1 MKVSIITTNYNG
13 EKTLSKTIESIL
25 EQTYNNIE
33 YIIIDGKSTDKS
45 IEIIKSYEKKF
56 KEKRFEYKWISEED
70 SGIFNAMN
78 KGIKISS
85 GDIIG
90 IIGSDDWYEK
100 ETLEIVASEF
110 EKDKELDMVYGIL
123 RTVNKDSYQK
133 IIGDYNSYGRGQAPT
148 IFLKKETYKKYG
160 TFNEKYKIAA
170 DSDLLLRLKNQN
182 VRCKFIER
190 ILTNFSL
197 EGISNTNFLNTSLED
212 LEVGYINGIYSRT
225 EKNIRYIY
233 IWGKYLIMKIL
244 KKGEKKWKK

>member
-1 MKVSIITTNYNG
+1 MMKISVITANYNG

-100 ETLEIVASEF
+100 EILEIVANEF
-110 EKDKELDMVYGIL
+110 KKDEELEMVYGIL
-123 RTVNKDSYQK
+123 RTVSKDRYQK
-133 IIGDYNSYGRGQAPT
+133 IIGDYNSYGKGQHPT
-148 IFLKKETYKKYG
+148 VFLKRKIYEKYG
-160 TFNEKYKIAA
+160 FFNEKYKIAA

-182 VRCKFIER
+182 IKYKFIPQ
-190 ILTNFSL
+190 ILTNFSV
-197 EGISNTNFLNTSLED
+197 EGISSTNFLNTSLED
-212 LEVGYINGIYSRT
+212 LEVCYINGIYGKT
-225 EKNIRYIY
+225 EKNIRYVY
-233 IWGKYLIMKIL
+233 IWIKYLMKRIL
-244 KKGEKKWKK
+244 KKG